1 MTTLNGLS
9 AAELNTGV
17 EQMKSSKRQFS
28 SPIPIANQTSRRRVS
43 AAKSTGVEKI
53 PRVKPSTRPSLI
65 HKLLFQLIMFVF
77 KFYQLIRLFLLRV
90 FYSVEEYLDLLG
102 LRTMNRPPVSA
113 SAPHHVCIVLNESVD
128 DEKGLR
134 DRFELLVDLM
144 SQHGT
149 RLVSVYESPKNR
161 LLDAELKRTIVNKYS
176 ANKIDA
182 NNNSYNGWYIKITSM
197 FLRIIKLFE
206 YLIC

>member
-17 EQMKSSKRQFS
+17 EQMKNSKRQFS
-28 SPIPIANQTSRRRVS
+28 SPIPISNQTSRRRVS
-43 AAKSTGVEKI
+43 AAKSTGGEKI
-53 PRVKPSTRPSLI
+53 PREKPSTRPSLI

-77 KFYQLIRLFLLRV
+77 KFYQLIKLFILRV

-182 NNNSYNGWYIKITSM
+182 NNNSYNGI
-197 FLRIIKLFE
+197 LR
-206 YLIC
+206 